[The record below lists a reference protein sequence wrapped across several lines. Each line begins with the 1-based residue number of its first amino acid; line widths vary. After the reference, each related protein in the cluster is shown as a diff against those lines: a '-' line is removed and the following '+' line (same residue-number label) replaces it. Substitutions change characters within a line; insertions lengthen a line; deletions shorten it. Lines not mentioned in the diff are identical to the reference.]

1 MLRNSV
7 CVSLSI
13 SRGWE
18 VQVPTFRA
26 RKATHH
32 THSQGGGGVNL
43 LLFGLSLMFIQ
54 NLFLHYS
61 LQCVKVVILHLWQ
74 SGSVTSFPFH
84 ILKQLHLLNRHTH
97 THTHTENKQR
107 FTSAKSFSLKEQA
120 LPLTKITMDIL
131 LEMVPNLII
140 VILLDF
146 FSLTITGC
154 TFQSPLLSL
163 LSLPASPGPCNVWSG
178 ARGRP
183 ARHSAQSLA
192 PSPQCT
198 MHYSS
203 LLRGL
208 EEIMQLREL

>member
-1 MLRNSV
+1 M
-7 CVSLSI
+7 CE
-13 SRGWE
+13 SR
-18 VQVPTFRA
+18 
-26 RKATHH
+26 
-32 THSQGGGGVNL
+32 HSA
-43 LLFGLSLMFIQ
+43 
-54 NLFLHYS
+54 
-61 LQCVKVVILHLWQ
+61 
-74 SGSVTSFPFH
+74 SVTIWLSYLISFPHPQTITSFKYT
-84 ILKQLHLLNRHTH
+84 LTH
-97 THTHTENKQR
+97 THR

-163 LSLPASPGPCNVWSG
+163 LSLPPSPGPCNVWSG

>member
-1 MLRNSV
+1 MQPRSWCFNNNLKRKKKTRSRLLRNSI

-43 LLFGLSLMFIQ
+43 LLFGLSFMFIQ

-84 ILKQLHLLNRHTH
+84 ILKQLHLLNRHSH
-97 THTHTENKQR
+97 TQRTKR

-120 LPLTKITMDIL
+120 LLNQDHHGYSTW
-131 LEMVPNLII
+131 N
-140 VILLDF
+140 
-146 FSLTITGC
+146 
-154 TFQSPLLSL
+154 
-163 LSLPASPGPCNVWSG
+163 G
-178 ARGRP
+178 A
-183 ARHSAQSLA
+183 
-192 PSPQCT
+192 
-198 MHYSS
+198 
-203 LLRGL
+203 
-208 EEIMQLREL
+208 